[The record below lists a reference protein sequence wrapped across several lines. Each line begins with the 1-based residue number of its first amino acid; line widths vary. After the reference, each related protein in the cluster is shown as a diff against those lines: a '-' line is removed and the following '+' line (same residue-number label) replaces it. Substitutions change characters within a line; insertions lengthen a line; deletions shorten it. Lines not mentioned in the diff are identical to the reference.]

1 MCAYDVEATFRGA
14 FESGGMNWDTFK
26 WHFRYG
32 TRYKPFGKKPKEGG
46 IASSLK
52 NHIQGFVRT
61 NNDTM
66 KYAASHNNNDGKKGG
81 YYFTKKTNRNDLRVM
96 QLANVAHPFSVA
108 ELGQYVVS
116 GESENVRFFDL
127 RKIESGQDMNTW
139 VPGINMGGGMAMG
152 RLADGA
158 HILVSS
164 FPGGRQSGTRYT
176 DFYRWEGPLTA
187 PTDVTLMARVPYSQS
202 SSWSGNYKYSDNLS
216 QITECGSGRLY
227 TIHTSGDEDIFNSKG
242 YWRLSRIDWD
252 ASGAPTLKTIAG
264 RSQKQSLNSCHLR
277 SSGTV
282 HVNAKNKLEFI
293 CHERNVVETF
303 WEKSDYFSFKIGMPR
318 V

>member
-1 MCAYDVEATFRGA
+1 MCADDVEATFRAA
-14 FESGGMNWDTFK
+14 FESGGMSWDTFK
-26 WHFRYG
+26 WHFRYDKG
-32 TRYKPFGKKPKEGG
+32 YKPTGKKPTSGG

-66 KYAASHNNNDGKKGG
+66 KYAASHSNSAGHKGG
-81 YYFTKKTNRNDLRVM
+81 YYFTKKTNRNDLSVM
-96 QLANVAHPFSVA
+96 QLSNTDHPYSVA

-116 GESENVRFFDL
+116 AEDEDVRFFDL
-127 RKIESGQDMNTW
+127 RKIEAAQNVVSW
-139 VPGINMGGGMAMG
+139 VPGLDAGGGMAMG

-164 FPGGRQSGTRYT
+164 FPGGRSSGTRYT

-187 PTDVTLMARVPYSQS
+187 PTDVTRLARVPYSQP

-216 QITECGSGRLY
+216 LITECGSGRLY
-227 TIHTSGDEDIFNSKG
+227 TIHTSGDEKIVNSKG
-242 YWRLSRIDWD
+242 YWRLSRVDWD
-252 ASGAPTLKTIAG
+252 AGGVPTLKTLSAKTQ
-264 RSQKQSLNSCHLR
+264 SQRLNSCHLR

-282 HVNAKNKLEFI
+282 HVNGAHDLQFI
-293 CHERNVVETF
+293 CHERNVVKIL
-303 WEKSDYFSFKIGMPR
+303 WEKSDYFSFKFGTPKA
-318 V
+318 